1 MTIDLNGH
9 YSVVRWHAKS
19 ATLPMTSMKESIKMI
34 KQVRTKNNS
43 FSTVKYD
50 KDGNILTP
58 SRIKELAKARR
69 KDSSGEKW
77 VKITTQFYGTCSVCN
92 GRILIG
98 TQILW
103 NKKSKQTKHGKCP

>member
-1 MTIDLNGH
+1 
-9 YSVVRWHAKS
+9 
-19 ATLPMTSMKESIKMI
+19 MI
-34 KQVRTKNNS
+34 KQVRTKGNS
-43 FSTVKYD
+43 FSTVRYD

-58 SRIKELAKARR
+58 SRVRELARNKR
-69 KDSSGEKW
+69 KEAKSDKW

>member
-1 MTIDLNGH
+1 
-9 YSVVRWHAKS
+9 
-19 ATLPMTSMKESIKMI
+19 MI
-34 KQVRTKNNS
+34 KQVRTKSNS
-43 FSTVKYD
+43 FSTVRYD

-58 SRIKELAKARR
+58 SRVRELARNKR
-69 KDSSGEKW
+69 KEAKSDKW

-103 NKKSKQTKHGKCP
+103 NKNSKQTKHSKCP

>member
-1 MTIDLNGH
+1 
-9 YSVVRWHAKS
+9 
-19 ATLPMTSMKESIKMI
+19 MI
-34 KQVRTKNNS
+34 KQVRTKSNS
-43 FSTVKYD
+43 FSTVRYD

-58 SRIKELAKARR
+58 SRVRELARNKR
-69 KDSSGEKW
+69 KEAKSDKW

>member
-1 MTIDLNGH
+1 
-9 YSVVRWHAKS
+9 
-19 ATLPMTSMKESIKMI
+19 MI

-58 SRIKELAKARR
+58 SRIRELKKAKKENSAKPVN
-69 KDSSGEKW
+69 GPKW
-77 VKITTQFYGTCSVCN
+77 VKITSQFHGTCSVCN
-92 GRILIG
+92 GKILIG

-103 NKKSKQTKHGKCP
+103 NKKNKQTKHGKCPS

>member
-1 MTIDLNGH
+1 
-9 YSVVRWHAKS
+9 
-19 ATLPMTSMKESIKMI
+19 MI
-34 KQVRTKNNS
+34 KQVRTKGNS
-43 FSTVKYD
+43 FSTVRYD

-58 SRIKELAKARR
+58 SRLRELARNKR
-69 KDSSGEKW
+69 KEAKSDKW

-103 NKKSKQTKHGKCP
+103 NKKSKQTKHGKCPS

>member
-1 MTIDLNGH
+1 
-9 YSVVRWHAKS
+9 
-19 ATLPMTSMKESIKMI
+19 MI
-34 KQVRTKNNS
+34 KQVRTKSNS
-43 FSTVKYD
+43 FSTVRYD

-58 SRIKELAKARR
+58 SRVRELARNKR
-69 KDSSGEKW
+69 KEAKSDKW

-103 NKKSKQTKHGKCP
+103 NKNSKQTKHGKCP

>member
-1 MTIDLNGH
+1 VTTGLNGPC
-9 YSVVRWHAKS
+9 SVVRWHVKS
-19 ATLPMTSMKESIKMI
+19 ATLPMTNTKESIKMI
-34 KQVRTKNNS
+34 KQVRTKSNS

-77 VKITTQFYGTCSVCN
+77 VKITTQFYGTCCVCN
-92 GRILIG
+92 SRILIG
-98 TQILW
+98 APVLW